1 MFVKTIKISENFNK
15 VILVFILLFLFFFS
29 ASSVSAATLQ
39 LNPSTGSYSS
49 GQTFTTS
56 VRVQPDGKSI
66 NAVEATLK
74 FDPAVLSVVSVSKT
88 GSAFSLWT
96 VEPTFSNTAGTVTFG
111 GGSQTP
117 FSTASNLFSVTWR
130 AVKDGSA
137 TVSFNNASVLLNDG
151 KGTDV
156 YQSSASAN
164 FTISQTTT
172 PTPAPTPTPTPVPT
186 PVPENKPEEKPKSEE
201 ALVFGDP
208 PRSPEIGSQVF
219 LDPEIWYKSTEGVF
233 NWTLPFDVNA
243 VAIEIATSSEN
254 KPELNKKAI
263 IEPPVDEFRI
273 TKDLVQDGVQF
284 LSIKFKNQVG
294 WGAVLNRKIQIDTTA
309 PESFEV
315 VVKTGTTPSSFPVI
329 IFEANDKTSGI
340 DYYELTIADNEPIKV
355 TPDEAK
361 LGYLLKDLE
370 DGTYTVKVIA
380 YDKAGN
386 LKESSKAVL
395 ITAGWVKPVEKVEE
409 KSFWSFLTPVNIFI
423 FFLVVIILLQFIYIW
438 YEKKQIKIKEDKLRR
453 ETREVQDQMEK
464 IFSALRD
471 EIYDQINMITKRKR
485 LSKSEKDAVEG
496 LNQALEV
503 SETLIE
509 KEINDVKA
517 ILK

>member
-1 MFVKTIKISENFNK
+1 MFVKKIQITQLVIKMVLLLSA
-15 VILVFILLFLFFFS
+15 LLLFVFS
-29 ASSVSAATLQ
+29 ATVVSAATLQ
-39 LNPSTGSYSS
+39 LNPGSGSYSN

-74 FDPAVLSVVSVSKT
+74 FDPAVMTVVSISKT

-96 VEPTFSNTAGTVTFG
+96 VEPTFSNSAGTVTFG

-117 FSTASNLFSVTWR
+117 FSAASNLFSVTWR
-130 AVKDGSA
+130 AVKDGA
-137 TVSFNNASVLLNDG
+137 GAVSFTNASVLLNDG
-151 KGTDV
+151 QGTDV
-156 YQSSASAN
+156 YQTSAGAN
-164 FTISQTTT
+164 YTIS
-172 PTPAPTPTPTPVPT
+172 PAVAPAPAPTPTPTPAV
-186 PVPENKPEEKPKSEE
+186 ESKPEEKPKTEE

-208 PRSPEIGSQVF
+208 PRAPEVGSQVF

-243 VAIEIATSSEN
+243 VAIEISTSSEN

-263 IEPPVDEFRI
+263 LEPPVDEFRI
-273 TKDLVQDGVQF
+273 TKDLVQDGVQY

-309 PESFEV
+309 PEQFEV
-315 VVKTGTTPSSFPVI
+315 VVKTGTTPSSFPLVA
-329 IFEANDKTSGI
+329 FEAKDKTSGI
-340 DYYELTIADNEPIKV
+340 DYYELTIADNEPLKV

-361 LGYLLKDLE
+361 LGYLLKELE
-370 DGTYTVKVIA
+370 DGTYTVKVVA

-386 LKESSKAVL
+386 LRESSKAVL
-395 ITAGWVKPVEKVEE
+395 ITAGWIKPVEETEE
-409 KSFWSFLTPVNIFI
+409 KSFWSFINPLNIFI
-423 FFLVVIILLQFIYIW
+423 FFLIVIILLQFVYIW
-438 YEKKQIKIKEDKLRR
+438 YERKQIKQKEEKLRR

-485 LSKSEKDAVEG
+485 LSKNEKDAVEG

>member
-1 MFVKTIKISENFNK
+1 MFISRLTNIIKITKITFLLCS
-15 VILVFILLFLFFFS
+15 LLFIFFV
-29 ASSVSAATLQ
+29 SSVAEAATLQ
-39 LNPSTGSYSS
+39 LNPGSGSYSS
-49 GQTFTTS
+49 GQTFTTN

-74 FDPAVLSVVSVSKT
+74 FDPSVITVVSISKT
-88 GSAFSLWT
+88 GSAFTLWT
-96 VEPTFSNTAGTVTFG
+96 VEPTFSNSAGTVTFG

-117 FSTASNLFSVTWR
+117 FSSASNLFSITWR
-130 AVKDGSA
+130 AAKVGSA
-137 TVSFNNASVLLNDG
+137 SVSFSNASVLLNDG
-151 KGTDV
+151 QGTDV
-156 YQSSASAN
+156 YQSSAPAS
-164 FTISQTTT
+164 FTIGEATV
-172 PTPAPTPTPTPVPT
+172 TPTPTPVAE
-186 PVPENKPEEKPKSEE
+186 VEEEKPKKPETEE
-201 ALVFGDP
+201 AIVFGDP
-208 PRSPEIGSQVF
+208 PRAPEVGSQVF
-219 LDPEIWYKSTEGVF
+219 LDSEVWYNTTEGIF

-254 KPELNKKAI
+254 QPELNKKAI
-263 IEPPVDEFRI
+263 LEPPIDEFRV
-273 TKDLVQDGVQF
+273 TKDLIGDGIQY

-294 WGAVLNRKIQIDTTA
+294 WGAVLNRKIQIDTTP
-309 PESFEV
+309 PEQFEV
-315 VVKTGTTPSSFPVI
+315 VVRTGTTPSSFPMIV
-329 IFEANDKTSGI
+329 FEANDKTSGI
-340 DYYELTIADNEPIKV
+340 DYYELTIADKEPIRV

-361 LGYLLKDLE
+361 LGYLLKELE
-370 DGTYTVKVIA
+370 DGTYTVKVVA

-386 LKESSKAVL
+386 IRESTKAVL
-395 ITAGWVKPVEKVEE
+395 ITAGWIKPVEVEEE
-409 KSFWSFLTPVNIFI
+409 KSFWSFLTATNIFI
-423 FFLVVIILLQFIYIW
+423 FFLITIIILQFIYIW
-438 YEKKQIKIKEDKLRR
+438 YERKQIKIKEDKLRR

-485 LSKSEKDAVEG
+485 LSKNEKDAVEG

>member
-1 MFVKTIKISENFNK
+1 MFISRLTNIIKITKITFLLCS
-15 VILVFILLFLFFFS
+15 LLFIFFV
-29 ASSVSAATLQ
+29 SSVAEAATLQ
-39 LNPSTGSYSS
+39 LNPGSGSYSS
-49 GQTFTTS
+49 GQTFTTN

-74 FDPAVLSVVSVSKT
+74 FDPSVITVVSISKT
-88 GSAFSLWT
+88 GSAFTLWT
-96 VEPTFSNTAGTVTFG
+96 VEPTFSNSAGTVTFG

-117 FSTASNLFSVTWR
+117 FSSASNLFSITWR
-130 AVKDGSA
+130 AAKVGSA
-137 TVSFNNASVLLNDG
+137 SVSFSNASVLLNDG
-151 KGTDV
+151 QGTDV
-156 YQSSASAN
+156 YQSSAPAS
-164 FTISQTTT
+164 FTIGEATV
-172 PTPAPTPTPTPVPT
+172 TPTPTPVAE
-186 PVPENKPEEKPKSEE
+186 VEEEKPKKPETEE
-201 ALVFGDP
+201 AIVFGDP
-208 PRSPEIGSQVF
+208 PRAPEVGSQVF
-219 LDPEIWYKSTEGVF
+219 LDSEVWYNTTEGIF

-254 KPELNKKAI
+254 QPELNKKAI
-263 IEPPVDEFRI
+263 LEPPIDEFRV
-273 TKDLVQDGVQF
+273 TKDLIGDGIQY

-294 WGAVLNRKIQIDTTA
+294 WGAVLNRKIQIDTTP
-309 PESFEV
+309 PEQFEV
-315 VVKTGTTPSSFPVI
+315 IVRTGTTPSSFPMIV
-329 IFEANDKTSGI
+329 FEANDKTSGI
-340 DYYELTIADNEPIKV
+340 DYYELTIADKEPIRV

-361 LGYLLKDLE
+361 LGYLLKELE
-370 DGTYTVKVIA
+370 DGTYTVKVVA

-386 LKESSKAVL
+386 IRESTKAVL
-395 ITAGWVKPVEKVEE
+395 ITAGWIKPVEVEEE
-409 KSFWSFLTPVNIFI
+409 KSFWSFLTATNIFI
-423 FFLVVIILLQFIYIW
+423 FFLITIIILQFIYIW
-438 YEKKQIKIKEDKLRR
+438 YERKQIKIKEDKLRR

-485 LSKSEKDAVEG
+485 LSKNEKDAVEG

>member
-1 MFVKTIKISENFNK
+1 MFISRLTNIIKITKITFLLCS
-15 VILVFILLFLFFFS
+15 LLFIFFV
-29 ASSVSAATLQ
+29 SSVAEAATLQ
-39 LNPSTGSYSS
+39 LNPGSGSYSS
-49 GQTFTTS
+49 GQTFTTN

-74 FDPAVLSVVSVSKT
+74 FDPSVITVVSISKT
-88 GSAFSLWT
+88 GSAFTLWT
-96 VEPTFSNTAGTVTFG
+96 VEPTFSNSAGTVTFG

-117 FSTASNLFSVTWR
+117 FSSASNLFSITWR
-130 AVKDGSA
+130 AAKVGSA
-137 TVSFNNASVLLNDG
+137 SVSFSNASVLLNDG
-151 KGTDV
+151 QGTDV
-156 YQSSASAN
+156 YQSSAPAS
-164 FTISQTTT
+164 FTIGEATV
-172 PTPAPTPTPTPVPT
+172 TPTPTPVAE
-186 PVPENKPEEKPKSEE
+186 VEEEKPKKPETEE
-201 ALVFGDP
+201 AIVFGDP
-208 PRSPEIGSQVF
+208 PRAPEVGSQVF
-219 LDPEIWYKSTEGVF
+219 LDSEVWYNTTEGIF

-254 KPELNKKAI
+254 QPELNKKAI
-263 IEPPVDEFRI
+263 LEPPIDEFRV
-273 TKDLVQDGVQF
+273 TKDLIGDGIQY

-294 WGAVLNRKIQIDTTA
+294 WGAVLNRKIQIDTTP
-309 PESFEV
+309 PEQFEV
-315 VVKTGTTPSSFPVI
+315 VVRTGTTPSSFPMIV
-329 IFEANDKTSGI
+329 FEANDKTSGI
-340 DYYELTIADNEPIKV
+340 DYYELTIADKEPIRV

-361 LGYLLKDLE
+361 LGYLLKELE
-370 DGTYTVKVIA
+370 DGTYTVKVVA

-386 LKESSKAVL
+386 IRESTKAVL
-395 ITAGWVKPVEKVEE
+395 ITAGWVKPVEIEEE
-409 KSFWSFLTPVNIFI
+409 KSFWSFLTATNIFI
-423 FFLVVIILLQFIYIW
+423 FFLITIIILQFIYIW
-438 YEKKQIKIKEDKLRR
+438 YERKQIKIKEDKLRR

-485 LSKSEKDAVEG
+485 LSKNEKDAVEG